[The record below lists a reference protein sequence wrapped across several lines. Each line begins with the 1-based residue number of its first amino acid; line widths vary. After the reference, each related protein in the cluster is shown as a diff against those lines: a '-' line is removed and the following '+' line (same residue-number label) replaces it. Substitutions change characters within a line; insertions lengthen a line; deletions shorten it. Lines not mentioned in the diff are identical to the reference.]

1 MMIDS
6 GDSLAETVKLSAS
19 NCLNSTESESAD

>member
-1 MMIDS
+1 MIDS

-19 NCLNSTESESAD
+19 NYLNSTESESAD